1 MSASADVQERED
13 EEWKQEVLLLHHSM
27 FIQLFI
33 LLLRISVSI
42 AFRVSFVFRQVAQ
55 QLSAVMQALQMVHS
69 SVHALQVRPPL
80 PSCTPRSVPSAC
92 FPSHPIPHSPAQH
105 EREND
110 DAAAGG
116 GSGLIRGDADTARPA
131 SAYFA

>member
-42 AFRVSFVFRQVAQ
+42 AFRVSFVSWQVAQ

-80 PSCTPRSVPSAC
+80 PSCPSRSVPSAC
-92 FPSHPIPHSPAQH
+92 FHPIPHSPAQH